1 MHHLVLFLIEI
12 LYLCDA
18 ILCKRGSY
26 TKMAPQGVLQPNNQ
40 ASTLTSLSNHL
51 ASLRRHL

>member
-18 ILCKRGSY
+18 ILCKRGSH
-26 TKMAPQGVLQPNNQ
+26 TKMAPQGVQQPNNSHQ
-40 ASTLTSLSNHL
+40 LNNIHERLV
-51 ASLRRHL
+51 SLRCH